1 MAVQRA
7 AEASAL
13 GIPDTAPISGRG
25 PRQGTS
31 LQGTSLQGTSPGF
44 RHFLSTPHA
53 SQRFKAYGIDPLEAP
68 EHLPKV
74 RGLMNRLSRRM
85 AARLPWPTPADP
97 TLERWENPGIPSGYT
112 YLLQF
117 VAHDLVHSAIP
128 LSVAGA
134 LGADTSNARRKALKL
149 ETLFGSGP
157 VGSPFVYAQDTPN
170 DERRTKLRLGRMRW
184 DEKGVEPGCPFRDIA
199 RAQAENVT
207 GIDRSIAGHRVALTE
222 ALIADPR
229 NDDHAIMS
237 QLTALFA
244 LLHNGLVDVVRRGE
258 PTTGPNAN
266 LGAAYQRFLCARD
279 ALTLIYHKIIRKDL
293 MRRVMHPA
301 IYAAYSGPQP
311 DFIDRPA
318 QFEGATAIHSAR
330 EPGGWQ
336 IPLEF
341 SHGAFRFGHAMVRP
355 EYIIND
361 LSTHDLNT
369 ALEKTSAND
378 PVNMPLDTT
387 WIVRWSRFFEIQG
400 SRPNFSRRI
409 GPFLSEG
416 LGNDQIFPAVDQTNR
431 VGLLYRDLLGAA
443 LAGMWSVDALITEIA
458 ARRPHFVST
467 SRLLADRSYRIDQI
481 GAWLASEPAYGELTS
496 EDIETLASDPP
507 LPLFILFEAM
517 QQTEGLC
524 LGPLG
529 SIIVSEVIFGAL
541 AGDELP
547 AGHDADSL
555 VEALAELSAKY
566 YPANVFKDVPEIE
579 RMDQLVEFT
588 AEISDLRHAV
598 PAFL

>member
-1 MAVQRA
+1 MAVQKRS
-7 AEASAL
+7 EASAL
-13 GIPDTAPISGRG
+13 VTSETARIHGAVRRDG
-25 PRQGTS
+25 PP
-31 LQGTSLQGTSPGF
+31 PGF
-44 RHFLSTPHA
+44 RHFLGTPRP
-53 SQRFKAYGIDPLEAP
+53 SQRFRVFGIDPLEAP

-85 AARLPWPTPADP
+85 DAELHWPACAD
-97 TLERWENPGIPSGYT
+97 TTFERWENPRIPSGYT

-128 LSVAGA
+128 LSVAGG
-134 LGADTSNARRKALKL
+134 LGTDTANARRTALRL

-157 VGSPFVYAQDTPN
+157 VGSPFVYAQDAPN

-199 RAQAENVT
+199 RTPAENVT

-244 LLHNGLVDVVRRGE
+244 LLHNGLIDIVRRGE
-258 PTTGPNAN
+258 PAAGPNAN
-266 LGAAYQRFLCARD
+266 LGAAYNRFLCARD
-279 ALTLIYHKIIRKDL
+279 ALTAIYHNIIRKDV

-301 IYAAYSGPQP
+301 IYAAYSGPTP
-311 DFIDRPA
+311 DFIDRPSD
-318 QFEGATAIHSAR
+318 FSNEFATRGAR

-355 EYIIND
+355 EYVIND
-361 LSTHDLNT
+361 LATHDLNKT
-369 ALEKTSAND
+369 LEKTSAND

-387 WIVRWSRFFEIQG
+387 WIVRWSRFFEIKG

-409 GPFLSEG
+409 GPFLSDG
-416 LGNDQIFPAVDQTNR
+416 LGNDQIFPAFDLTNR
-431 VGLLYRDLLGAA
+431 VGLLYRDLLGAS
-443 LAGMWSVDALITEIA
+443 LAGMWSVDALLAEIA
-458 ARRPHFVST
+458 VRRPHFIDI
-467 SRLLADRSYRIDQI
+467 SRLLADRPYRVSRLRD
-481 GAWLASEPAYGELTS
+481 WLASETTYGGLNS
-496 EDIETLASDPP
+496 EDIETIANDPP
-507 LPLFILFEAM
+507 LPFFILFEAM
-517 QQTEGLC
+517 QQPQAEGLC

-541 AGDELP
+541 ANNVIP
-547 AGHDADSL
+547 AGNGAASL
-555 VEALAELSAKY
+555 TEALAELSAEY
-566 YPANVFKDVPEIE
+566 YPTNVFERVPEIE

-588 AEISDLRHAV
+588 AEIADLRQAV